1 MEIRGMNQD
10 DLKKF
15 DCCQKLYSFFHDDV
29 YYGSYDMNVYSCFVL
44 ENAGQIV
51 ALIAGEEVKRKDQL
65 WQGINDIISMVAC
78 NDEDASRLIDYMI
91 EYAWRQKRRGC
102 IVNGVSQK
110 VEMLE
115 KYGFRKA
122 KKNIN
127 RGDDMILD
135 FQRINL
141 TKLSRYI
148 SFVLRHHPEEIG
160 ATVNEQGWM
169 KVDELLKG
177 MKAKGKYINKTI
189 LEEIVFTDE
198 KQRYHFNEDHTMIR
212 AAQGH
217 SIPVYI
223 DMEIKIPPRYLYHG
237 TSKQNY
243 EKIKVTKLKKM
254 NRLYVHL
261 SKDVKTACQ
270 VGKRHGLPVVLVLD
284 TKAMLKDGY
293 QFYVAANGVWLC
305 DDVDCRY
312 IVQVIEQFDESFPR
326 K

>member
-1 MEIRGMNQD
+1 MEIRGLIQD
-10 DLKKF
+10 DFRKI
-15 DCCQKLYSFFHDDV
+15 DHCQKLYSFFHDDI
-29 YYGSYDMNVYSCFVL
+29 YHGSYDMNIHSGFVL
-44 ENAGQIV
+44 ENDGQIA
-51 ALIAGEEVKRKDQL
+51 ALIAGEKIKRKDHS
-65 WQGINDIISMVAC
+65 WQGIDDIISMVAC
-78 NDEDASRLIDYMI
+78 NDEDASRLLDDMI
-91 EYAWRQKRRGC
+91 AYAWRKKRRGC
-102 IVNGVSQK
+102 VVNGVSQK
-110 VEMLE
+110 IEMLE

-127 RGDDMILD
+127 QGVDMILD
-135 FQRINL
+135 FQRVNL

-160 ATVNEQGWM
+160 ATVDEQGWM
-169 KVDELLKG
+169 KVDELLHG
-177 MKAKGKYINKTI
+177 MQAKGKYINRTI
-189 LEEIVFTDE
+189 LENIVLTDE
-198 KQRYHFNEDHTMIR
+198 KQRYHYNEDHTKIR

-223 DMEIKIPPRYLYHG
+223 DMESKVPPHYLYHG

-243 EKIKVTKLKKM
+243 EKIKETKIKKM

-261 SKDVKTACQ
+261 SKDVTTACQ
-270 VGKRHGLPVVLVLD
+270 VGKRHGIPVVLVLD
-284 TKAMLKDGY
+284 TKAMLQDGY

-312 IVQVIEQFDESFPR
+312 IVKVIETFDSLSV

>member
-1 MEIRGMNQD
+1 MNIRAMNQD
-10 DLKKF
+10 DYRKI
-15 DCCQKLYSFFHDDV
+15 DHCQKLYSFFHDDI
-29 YYGSYDMNVYSCFVL
+29 YQGNYDMNIHSCFVL
-44 ENAGQIV
+44 ENDGRIV
-51 ALIAGEEVKRKDQL
+51 ALIAGEEVKRKDHL
-65 WQGINDIISMVAC
+65 WQGINDIIFMVALS
-78 NDEDASRLIDYMI
+78 DEDASRLLDYMI
-91 EYAWRQKRRGC
+91 AYAWKQKRRGC
-102 IVNGVSQK
+102 IVHGVSHK
-110 VEMLE
+110 IEMLE

-122 KKNIN
+122 KKNTN
-127 RGDDMILD
+127 RGVDMILD
-135 FQRINL
+135 FQRIHL

-169 KVDELLKG
+169 KTEQLLHG
-177 MKAKGKYINKTI
+177 MKAKGKYINETI
-189 LEEIVFTDE
+189 LEEIVLTDA

-217 SIPVYI
+217 SIPVSI
-223 DMEIKIPPRYLYHG
+223 DMETKVPPRYLYHG

-270 VGKRHGLPVVLVLD
+270 VGKRHGTPVVLALD
-284 TKAMLKDGY
+284 TKAMIKDGY

-312 IVQVIEQFDESFPR
+312 IVQVIEHSDE
-326 K
+326 